1 MTVICEVPYK
11 SLVRVRDLYYK
22 HPNLDVGTIE
32 KGILTDEFEE
42 YLAREHSIIAILPI
56 LDKVTYKI
64 KIFRIKFSDEA
75 CATYFLLRFS

>member
-22 HPNLDVGTIE
+22 NPNLDVGT
-32 KGILTDEFEE
+32 FEE
-42 YLAREHSIIAILPI
+42 YLAREHSIIDILPI
-56 LDKVTYKI
+56 LDNLTCKI
-64 KIFRIKFSDEA
+64 KIFRIKFSAEA

>member
-11 SLVRVRDLYYK
+11 SLVQARDLYYK

-32 KGILTDEFEE
+32 KGILTDEFQE
-42 YLAREHSIIAILPI
+42 YLAREHSIIDILPI
-56 LDKVTYKI
+56 LDLVTLKI

-75 CATYFLLRFS
+75 CASFFLLRWA